1 MFGPCFGVFTGKV
14 RFNDVAPML
23 KRVLKNFGVVLRGR
37 GIGAVFS
44 VTATGLMANAL
55 PVTEFGLVILLHT
68 YIMVVRGILNFRT
81 YETIVRFG
89 IPLGESGD
97 DSGLRSLLRSTMMID
112 MAAAVLAVILGIAA
126 APLAGHFLQWN
137 SDMVGWAAM
146 YSLIILAT
154 ANSTPDGILRIY
166 NRFDALGVQAT
177 VGPALRLL
185 MVSIAWVLDAPM
197 PVFIVV
203 WGSAFAVGH
212 IYMIARG
219 LRELKA
225 HMGTGLWSEFRWSEI
240 RERPP
245 AFWKFIGVVYWQTNI
260 DLLPKHV
267 STLLAGAL
275 LGPAAAGLFRLAREF
290 STVLS
295 QPAVLLREVLF
306 PDLTRSFH
314 AQDEGFNTVPWKTA
328 FFAGAA
334 GLFFVVLSLFIGRPI
349 LAFVGEE
356 YAAAATLL
364 SLMLLAA
371 TFELTG
377 ASLRAAVYAMGKAAS
392 ILRIHV
398 IGITTYVAM
407 FFILTPLTGL
417 IGPGLAAITSSF
429 LVLCL
434 TGLLIKRIL

>member
-1 MFGPCFGVFTGKV
+1 
-14 RFNDVAPML
+14 ML
-23 KRVLKNFGVVLRGR
+23 RRVLKNFGVVLRGR

-55 PVTEFGLVILLHT
+55 SATEFGLVILLHT
-68 YIMVVRGILNFRT
+68 YIMVVRGALNFRT

-89 IPLGESGD
+89 IPLGEAGD

-112 MAAAVLAVILGIAA
+112 VTAALLAVILGIVA
-126 APLAGHFLQWN
+126 APLAGHFLQWD
-137 SDMVGWAAM
+137 SDMVAWAAM

-177 VGPALRLL
+177 VGPAMRLL
-185 MVSIAWVLDAPM
+185 LVSIAWALEAPM
-197 PVFIVV
+197 PLFIVA

-212 IYMIARG
+212 IYLTLRG
-219 LRELKA
+219 LKELKVQ
-225 HMGTGLWSEFRWSEI
+225 MDTSLWSGFHWQEI
-240 RERPP
+240 RERQPE
-245 AFWKFIGVVYWQTNI
+245 FWKFIGVVYWQTNI

-275 LGPAAAGLFRLAREF
+275 LGPAAAGLFRLSREF
-290 STVLS
+290 STVLT

-314 AQDEGFNTVPWKTA
+314 ARDKGFQTVPWKTA

-334 GLFFVVLSLFIGRPI
+334 GLVFVTLSLFIGRPI
-349 LAFVGEE
+349 LGVVGEE
-356 YAAAATLL
+356 YIAAAPLL
-364 SLMLLAA
+364 SLMLLAG
-371 TFELTG
+371 TFELAG

-392 ILRIHV
+392 VLRIHV
-398 IGITTYVAM
+398 IGITTYVAL
-407 FFILTPLTGL
+407 FFILTPITGL
-417 IGPGLAAITSSF
+417 IGPGLAGIASSL
-429 LVLCL
+429 LVLTL
-434 TGLLIKRIL
+434 TGLLIKRIT

>member
-1 MFGPCFGVFTGKV
+1 
-14 RFNDVAPML
+14 ML
-23 KRVLKNFGVVLRGR
+23 RRVLKNFGVVLRGR

-55 PVTEFGLVILLHT
+55 SATEFGLVILLHT
-68 YIMVVRGILNFRT
+68 YIMVVRGALNFRT

-89 IPLGESGD
+89 IPLGEAGD

-112 MAAAVLAVILGIAA
+112 VTAAVLAVILGIVA
-126 APLAGHFLQWN
+126 APLAGHFLQWD
-137 SDMVGWAAM
+137 SDMVAWAAM

-177 VGPALRLL
+177 VGPAMRLL
-185 MVSIAWVLDAPM
+185 LVSIAWALDAPM
-197 PVFIVV
+197 PLFIVA

-212 IYMIARG
+212 IYLTVRG
-219 LRELKA
+219 LKELKV
-225 HMGTGLWSEFRWSEI
+225 HMNTNLWSGFHWPEI
-240 RERPP
+240 RDRQRE
-245 AFWKFIGVVYWQTNI
+245 FWKFIGVVYWQTNI

-275 LGPAAAGLFRLAREF
+275 LGPAAAGLFRLSREF
-290 STVLS
+290 STVLT

-314 AQDEGFNTVPWKTA
+314 ARDKGFHTVPWKTA

-334 GLFFVVLSLFIGRPI
+334 GLVFVTLSLFIGRPI
-349 LAFVGEE
+349 LGVVGEE
-356 YAAAATLL
+356 YIAAAPLL

-371 TFELTG
+371 TFELAG

-392 ILRIHV
+392 VLRIHV
-398 IGITTYVAM
+398 VGITTYVAL
-407 FFILTPLTGL
+407 FFILTPITGL
-417 IGPGLAAITSSF
+417 IGPGLAGITSSL
-429 LVLCL
+429 LVLTL
-434 TGLLIKRIL
+434 TGLLIKRIT